1 MYWDFT
7 NVVNNDTNNAIGEEI
22 VIKFNTV
29 LLNTSDNN
37 A

>member
-1 MYWDFT
+1 MYWEFT
-7 NVVNNDTNNAIGEEI
+7 NVVNNDTNNSVNEEI

-37 A
+37 N